1 MPNRSKKRAPWKS
14 AVSWAFYVL
23 LCAAALVFGAG
34 AQWVGRSPVMVS
46 MIQQSLTNTQPTDVF
61 ATDTLTLL
69 VLGCDE
75 DRAPG
80 GRRVTRQHARS
91 DLNLIVKIDFK
102 RNRVGGI
109 SIPRD
114 LGVQLPGHRFQKIN
128 AFHAVGGKD
137 LAREAVEYVT
147 GIPIDKVLVLDYQA
161 FSEMVDLVGGIELF
175 VGKRMK
181 YTDRRGDLFID
192 LQPGRQVLNG
202 EQAVG
207 FVRYRH
213 SDSDFERIKRQRE
226 FVLAFKESLMSRP
239 QQLPVVINRASDLLG
254 GELRPEQLASLA
266 RFLQSV
272 PSDSVKMGVVPVR
285 EGRGTFLELDRE
297 RLATAL
303 RENYLLPGDL
313 AAARSPL

>member
-1 MPNRSKKRAPWKS
+1 MPKRSKKHVRWRS
-14 AVSWAFYVL
+14 AIAWLFYGL
-23 LCAAALVFGAG
+23 LCAAALGAG
-34 AQWVGRSPVMVS
+34 AAAQWVGRSPIMVS
-46 MIQQSLTNTQPTDVF
+46 MIQQTLTSTKPTDVF

-80 GRRVTRQHARS
+80 GRRIVRQQARS
-91 DLNLIVKIDFK
+91 DMMLIVKIDFK

-114 LGVQLPGHRFQKIN
+114 LGVDLPGYRFQKIN
-128 AFHAVGGKD
+128 AFHAIGGKD
-137 LAREAVEYVT
+137 LAREAAEFVT
-147 GIPIDKVLVLDYQA
+147 GIPIDRVIVLDYQA
-161 FSEMVDLVGGIELF
+161 FSDMVDLVGGVDVF

-192 LQPGRQVLNG
+192 LQPGRQRLSG
-202 EQAVG
+202 RQAVG

-213 SDSDFERIKRQRE
+213 SDSDFERIKRQRD
-226 FVLAFKESLMSRP
+226 FVLAFKEALLAKP
-239 QQLPVVINRASDLLG
+239 EQLPMVINKASELLG
-254 GELRPEQLASLA
+254 GDLRPDQLASLA

-272 PSDSVKMGVVPVR
+272 PSDSVKLGSVPVR
-285 EGRGTFLELDRE
+285 EGRGTYLELDRE

-303 RENYLLPGDL
+303 REYYLLPGDL
-313 AAARSPL
+313 AASRSPL